1 MMITTILLVVIA
13 AWLGL
18 DRMVAL
24 VLLLS
29 PLILV
34 WLLPAWLVILAVAVV
49 LIPIGFREEQ
59 RELTAAR
66 AASKSARS
74 ARSAPAAPA
83 AK

>member
-13 AWLGL
+13 AWLGF

-34 WLLPAWLVILAVAVV
+34 WLLPAWLVIVAVALV
-49 LIPIGFREEQ
+49 LIPVGFREEQ
-59 RELTAAR
+59 RQLTAR
-66 AASKSARS
+66 AASRAARP
-74 ARSAPAAPA
+74 APAAPA
-83 AK
+83 AR

>member
-1 MMITTILLVVIA
+1 MITTILLVVIA

-29 PLILV
+29 PLIVV

-49 LIPIGFREEQ
+49 LIPVGFREEQ
-59 RELTAAR
+59 RQLTAAR
-66 AASKSARS
+66 AASRAARP
-74 ARSAPAAPA
+74 APPAAAPA